1 MLCHLHIRNFI
12 IAGDIELDVQQ
23 GLTVLSGETGAG
35 KSIILDALFLLAG
48 GRADSSQVRHGEEK
62 AELSATFLVTE
73 HSPSGRWLHDQ
84 ELWQDGECIV
94 RRVITADGRS
104 RAFINATAVPVTKLK
119 EFGDLVLH
127 IHAQHEHQRLM
138 RSEEHIGI
146 LDRFAQTHAEVKNV
160 RQLYREWKTIER
172 RVQELQ
178 ASADKDNAE
187 HQLMTYQLEELR
199 ALGLSDDELEELE
212 QEHQAL
218 SHAEEM
224 LLSASQ
230 VSARLNSEDSD
241 ADVLSELRQAIHQ
254 LEPQANLHP
263 ALSGALSLLNEA
275 HIALQEAAT
284 DLQRFAS
291 DFEWDPE
298 RFSTLDARLSS
309 VYDIARKHQCRAE
322 ALPALQRELE
332 AKAEHF
338 AAHSEELD
346 ALLEQL
352 TVAQD
357 HYETAAQ
364 ALSTLRQA
372 RAPELAEA
380 LALQLH
386 KLNMP
391 HATLICHVAA
401 HPERPSANGIDDVE
415 LRLSANPGQPVQ
427 PLHKAASGGEL
438 SRIALA
444 IQVLAQHT
452 QQAATLF
459 FDEVDVG
466 ISGATAEEVGRLI
479 RQLSQHSQILC
490 ITHLPQVASF
500 GHHHWLIE
508 KHVVDGQTLSQVVDL
523 DAEARTQEVAR
534 LISGVRV
541 TDATLMHA
549 RDLLAAPLMH

>member
-62 AELSATFLVTE
+62 AELSATFLVQE
-73 HSPSGRWLHDQ
+73 QSSAGRWLHDQ

-138 RSEEHIGI
+138 RPEEHLGI
-146 LDRFAQTHAEVKNV
+146 LDRFAQTHAEVQNV
-160 RQLYREWKTIER
+160 RRLYREWKTIER
-172 RVQELQ
+172 RVRDLQ
-178 ASADKDNAE
+178 TAADKDNAE
-187 HQLMTYQLEELR
+187 HQLMTYQLEELT
-199 ALGLSDDELEELE
+199 ALGLADDELEQLE

-218 SHAEEM
+218 SHAEDM
-224 LLSASQ
+224 LRTASQ
-230 VSARLNSEDSD
+230 VSAQLNSDDTDTDILNEI
-241 ADVLSELRQAIHQ
+241 RHAIHQ
-254 LEPQANLHP
+254 LEPQAALHP
-263 ALSGALSLLNEA
+263 ALTTALNLMNEA
-275 HIALQEAAT
+275 HIALQEAAG
-284 DLQRFAS
+284 DLQRFAN

-298 RFSTLDARLSS
+298 RFNALDTRLSS
-309 VYDIARKHQCRAE
+309 VYDIARKHQCRPD

-332 AKAEHF
+332 EKTARF
-338 AAHSEELD
+338 AQHGEELD
-346 ALLEQL
+346 ELLEQL
-352 TVAQD
+352 DTTQNRYDAAAATLSAQ
-357 HYETAAQ
+357 
-364 ALSTLRQA
+364 RQA

-380 LALQLH
+380 LAAQLH

-391 HATLICHVAA
+391 HATLICDVVANT
-401 HPERPSANGIDDVE
+401 ERPTATGVDEVE

-444 IQVLAQHT
+444 IQVIAQHN

-508 KHVVDGQTLSQVVDL
+508 KQVVNGQTLSYVIDL
-523 DAEARTQEVAR
+523 DAEARAQEVAR
-534 LISGVRV
+534 LISGTRV